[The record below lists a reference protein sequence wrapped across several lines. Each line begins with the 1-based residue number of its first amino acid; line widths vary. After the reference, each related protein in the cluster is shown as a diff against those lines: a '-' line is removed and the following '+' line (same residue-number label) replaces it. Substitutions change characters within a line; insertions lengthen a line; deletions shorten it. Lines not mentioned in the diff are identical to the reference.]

1 MTMSKRQYFDYEDD
15 ESVLP
20 IGCDRRWHRLDQAT
34 MRNNTYKRNKRYG
47 RTKES

>member
-1 MTMSKRQYFDYEDD
+1 MNKKPYVDYEDD

-34 MRNNTYKRNKRYG
+34 MRQNMYNRNKRKRYG
-47 RTKES
+47 RTEEP